1 MLSLYLKSDGAKLL
15 KLVKTTGES
24 SMNDTTLLR
33 QDARVITL
41 VGLAHGTSHFYH
53 VILAALIPW
62 LKPEF
67 GLSYSELGLLMTI
80 FFVVSGVGQATA
92 GFVVDRF
99 GARTVLFSGIALLG
113 VSAVMLSSAHS
124 YVQLMMGAFLAGCG
138 NSVFHPAD
146 YTLLNQRVS
155 KARLAHG
162 FSVHGISGNIGWAMS
177 PLFLTFV
184 ASRTDWRTALLCAA
198 LLPLAV
204 LALLVANRHA
214 LRPQPAVVPLAGA
227 RADGAGEGAF
237 DFLKLKVVWLCF
249 AFFLIS
255 AVALAGV
262 QTFAATSLVSLYGM
276 SLATATSAYTCFM
289 IASAAGMAYGGFLG
303 AGTRNHDRIIMIAFG
318 TAAVLALVLAAAVVP
333 AWMAVV
339 LMGLIGLVTGISG
352 PSRDLMIRG
361 AAPAN
366 ATGRVFG
373 VVYSGLDSGLA
384 LGPLLFGALMDAH
397 HPAGVFVGIAIFQ
410 ALVILTALGVGNNSR
425 VTAVPKT
432 A

>member
-1 MLSLYLKSDGAKLL
+1 MFL
-15 KLVKTTGES
+15 KLKQERR
-24 SMNDTTLLR
+24 MNDKSLLR
-33 QDARVITL
+33 QDARVISL

-67 GLSYSELGLLMTI
+67 HLSYSELGLLMTV
-80 FFVVSGVGQATA
+80 FFVVSGLGQAMA
-92 GFVVDRF
+92 GFVVDRL

-113 VSAVMLSSAHS
+113 VSALLLASAHS
-124 YVQLMMGAFLAGCG
+124 YLQLMLGAFIAGCG
-138 NSVFHPAD
+138 NCVFHPAD

-162 FSVHGISGNIGWAMS
+162 FSVHGISGNIGWALS

-184 ASRTDWRTALLCAA
+184 AGRTDWRTALISAA
-198 LLPLAV
+198 LLPLGV
-204 LALLVANRHA
+204 LALLVWNRHA
-214 LRPQPAVVPLAGA
+214 LRPEPLAA
-227 RADGAGEGAF
+227 PVAGGVGGSAVEGQF
-237 DFLKLKVVWLCF
+237 DFLRLKVVWMCF
-249 AFFLIS
+249 AFFFIS
-255 AVALAGV
+255 AVALAGI
-262 QTFAATSLVSLYGM
+262 QTFASTSLVSLYGM
-276 SLATATSAYTCFM
+276 SLAWATSAYTCFM
-289 IASAAGMAYGGFLG
+289 FSSAVGMLYGGFLG
-303 AGTRNHDRIIMIAFG
+303 AGSRNHDRIIMLAFG
-318 TAAVLALVLAAAVVP
+318 TAAVLAMVLAAAVVP
-333 AWMAVV
+333 AWMAIV

-384 LGPLLFGALMDAH
+384 VGPLMFGALMDAN
-397 HPAGVFVGIAIFQ
+397 HPSGVFIGIGIFQ
-410 ALVILTALGVGNNSR
+410 ALVILTAIGVGSKTR
-425 VTAVPKT
+425 VTAMPKT

>member
-1 MLSLYLKSDGAKLL
+1 
-15 KLVKTTGES
+15 
-24 SMNDTTLLR
+24 MNDNTLLR

-67 GLSYSELGLLMTI
+67 GLSYSQLGLLMTI
-80 FFVVSGVGQATA
+80 FFVVSGVGQAMA
-92 GFVVDRF
+92 GFVVDRL
-99 GARTVLFSGIALLG
+99 GARAVLCSGIALLG
-113 VSAVMLSSAHS
+113 VSAMMLSSAHS
-124 YVQLMMGAFLAGCG
+124 YAQLMLGAFIAGCG
-138 NSVFHPAD
+138 NCVFHPAD

-162 FSVHGISGNIGWAMS
+162 FSVHGISGNIGWALS

-184 ASRTDWRTALLCAA
+184 AGRTDWRTALLSAAA
-198 LLPLAV
+198 LPLVV
-204 LALLVANRHA
+204 LALLVWNRHA
-214 LRPQPAVVPLAGA
+214 LRPEPAAIPVGSAAAASVAGDA
-227 RADGAGEGAF
+227 SAF
-237 DFLKLKVVWLCF
+237 SFLKLKVVWMCF
-249 AFFLIS
+249 AFFFIS
-255 AVALAGV
+255 AVALAGI

-289 IASAAGMAYGGFLG
+289 FASAAGMVYGGFLG
-303 AGTRNHDRIIMIAFG
+303 AGSRNHDRIIMIAFG
-318 TAAVLALVLAAAVVP
+318 TAAVLALVLAAAAVP

-339 LMGLIGLVTGISG
+339 LMGLIGLVTGVSG
-352 PSRDLMIRG
+352 PSRDLMIRS

-384 LGPLLFGALMDAH
+384 VGAMLFGLVMDAH
-397 HPAGVFVGIAIFQ
+397 HPAGVFVVIGLFQ

-425 VTAVPKT
+425 MAAIPKT

>member
-1 MLSLYLKSDGAKLL
+1 
-15 KLVKTTGES
+15 
-24 SMNDTTLLR
+24 MNDTTLLR
-33 QDARVITL
+33 QDARVIAL

-53 VILAALIPW
+53 VMLAALIPW

-80 FFVVSGVGQATA
+80 FFVVSGVGQAMA
-92 GFVVDRF
+92 GFVVDRL

-113 VSAVMLSSAHS
+113 LSAVLLSGAHS
-124 YVQLMMGAFLAGCG
+124 YVQLMLGAFLAGCG

-184 ASRTDWRTALLCAA
+184 AGRAGWRVALLAA
-198 LLPLAV
+198 AAAALAV
-204 LALLVANRHA
+204 LALLVVNRYA
-214 LRPQPAVVPLAGA
+214 LRPEPAAIPVAGKP
-227 RADGAGEGAF
+227 GAAGGSTF
-237 DFLKLKVVWLCF
+237 GFLRLKVVWLCF

-255 AVALAGV
+255 AIALAGI

-289 IASAAGMAYGGFLG
+289 FASAAGMVYGGFLG
-303 AGTRNHDRIIMIAFG
+303 AGSRHHDRIIMLAFG
-318 TAAVLALVLAAAVVP
+318 TAALLAMVLAAAVVP

-384 LGPLLFGALMDAH
+384 LGAMLFGLLMDAH
-397 HPAGVFVGIAIFQ
+397 RPAGVFVVIGIFQ
-410 ALVILTALGVGNNSR
+410 ALVILTALGVGSNSR
-425 VTAVPKT
+425 VAAVPKT

>member
-1 MLSLYLKSDGAKLL
+1 MRD
-15 KLVKTTGES
+15 
-24 SMNDTTLLR
+24 NTLWR

-67 GLSYSELGLLMTI
+67 GLSYSQLGLLMTV
-80 FFVVSGVGQATA
+80 FFVVSGVGQALA
-92 GFVVDRF
+92 GFVVDRL

-113 VSAVMLSSAHS
+113 LSALMLSSAHS
-124 YVQLMMGAFLAGCG
+124 YAQLMLGALLAGCG

-155 KARLAHG
+155 RARLAHG

-184 ASRTDWRTALLCAA
+184 AGRTDWRTALLCAA
-198 LLPLAV
+198 LLPLTV
-204 LALLVANRHA
+204 LALLAWNRHA
-214 LRPQPAVVPLAGA
+214 LRPEPAAMPHAGA
-227 RADGAGEGAF
+227 TAAKGAAAGGGALG
-237 DFLKLKVVWLCF
+237 FLRLKVVWLCF

-255 AVALAGV
+255 AVALAGI

-289 IASAAGMAYGGFLG
+289 LASAVGMAYGGFLG
-303 AGTRNHDRIIMIAFG
+303 AGSRNHDRIIMIAFG
-318 TAAVLALVLAAAVVP
+318 SAALLSLVLAAAVVP
-333 AWMAVV
+333 AWMAVA

-352 PSRDLMIRG
+352 PSRDLMIRA

-384 LGPLLFGALMDAH
+384 LGPLLFGALMDAN
-397 HPAGVFVGIAIFQ
+397 HPAGVFVCVGLFQ
-410 ALVILTALGVGNNSR
+410 ALVILTAVGVGSNTR
-425 VTAVPKT
+425 VTAAPET

>member
-1 MLSLYLKSDGAKLL
+1 
-15 KLVKTTGES
+15 
-24 SMNDTTLLR
+24 MNDTSLLR
-33 QDARVITL
+33 QDARIIGL

-67 GLSYSELGLLMTI
+67 QLSYAELGLLMTV
-80 FFVVSGVGQATA
+80 FFTVSGVGQAMA
-92 GFVVDRF
+92 GFVVDRYS
-99 GARTVLFSGIALLG
+99 ARTVLFGGIALLG
-113 VSAVMLSSAHS
+113 LSAVMLSSAHS
-124 YVQLMMGAFLAGCG
+124 YAQLMLGAFLAGCG

-162 FSVHGISGNIGWAMS
+162 FSVHGISGNIGWALS

-184 ASRTDWRTALLCAA
+184 ASRTDWRTALLSAA

-204 LALLVANRHA
+204 LALLVWNRHA
-214 LRPQPAVVPLAGA
+214 LRPEPAPVPTAAAAAAGKG
-227 RADGAGEGAF
+227 GALG
-237 DFLKLKVVWLCF
+237 FLRLQVVWMCF

-255 AVALAGV
+255 AVALAGI
-262 QTFAATSLVSLYGM
+262 QSFAATSLVSLYGM
-276 SLATATSAYTCFM
+276 SLAWATTAYTAYM
-289 IASAAGMAYGGFLG
+289 IASAVGMLYGGFLG
-303 AGTRNHDRIIMIAFG
+303 AGSRHHDRIIMLAFG
-318 TAAVLALVLAAAVVP
+318 SAALMALLLAAAVVP

-339 LMGLIGLVTGISG
+339 LMGAIGLVTGISG
-352 PSRDLMIRG
+352 PSRDLLIRG

-384 LGPLLFGALMDAH
+384 LGPLLFGALMDAN
-397 HPAGVFVGIAIFQ
+397 HPSGVFIGIAVFQ
-410 ALVILTALGVGNNSR
+410 ALVILTTLGVGSKTR
-425 VTAVPKT
+425 VVAVPKT

>member
-1 MLSLYLKSDGAKLL
+1 
-15 KLVKTTGES
+15 
-24 SMNDTTLLR
+24 MNDKTLLR

-80 FFVVSGVGQATA
+80 FFVVSGVGQAMA
-92 GFVVDRF
+92 GFVVDRL

-113 VSAVMLSSAHS
+113 LSAVMLSSAHS
-124 YVQLMMGAFLAGCG
+124 YAQLMLGAFLAGCG
-138 NSVFHPAD
+138 NCVFHPAD

-155 KARLAHG
+155 KSRLAHG
-162 FSVHGISGNIGWAMS
+162 FSVHGISGNIGWALS

-184 ASRTDWRTALLCAA
+184 AGRTDWRTALLGAA

-204 LALLVANRHA
+204 LALLVLNRHA
-214 LRPQPAVVPLAGA
+214 LRPEPAAVPVAGKA
-227 RADGAGEGAF
+227 AEASAF
-237 DFLKLKVVWLCF
+237 GFLKLKVVWLCF
-249 AFFLIS
+249 AFFFIS
-255 AVALAGV
+255 AVALAGI
-262 QTFAATSLVSLYGM
+262 QTFASTSLVSLYGM

-289 IASAAGMAYGGFLG
+289 FASAAGMVYGGFLG
-303 AGTRNHDRIIMIAFG
+303 AGSRNHDRIIMIAFG
-318 TAAVLALVLAAAVVP
+318 TAAVLALVLAAAAVP

-384 LGPLLFGALMDAH
+384 VGPILFGALMDAN
-397 HPAGVFVGIAIFQ
+397 HPAGVFVVIAIFQ
-410 ALVILTALGVGNNSR
+410 ALVIFTAVGVGSNSR
-425 VTAVPKT
+425 VTGVPKT

>member
-1 MLSLYLKSDGAKLL
+1 MS
-15 KLVKTTGES
+15 E
-24 SMNDTTLLR
+24 TTLLR
-33 QDARVITL
+33 QDAKVITL

-67 GLSYSELGLLMTI
+67 NLSYAQLGLLMTV
-80 FFVVSGVGQATA
+80 FFTVSGVGQALA

-99 GARTVLFSGIALLG
+99 GARAVLFTGIALLG
-113 VSAVMLSSAHS
+113 LSAVLLSGAHS
-124 YVQLMMGAFLAGCG
+124 YPQLMAGAFLAGCG
-138 NSVFHPAD
+138 NCVFHPAD

-162 FSVHGISGNIGWAMS
+162 FSVHGISGNIGWALS

-184 ASRTDWRTALLCAA
+184 AARTDWRTALLSAS

-204 LALLVANRHA
+204 LALLVWNRHA
-214 LRPQPAVVPLAGA
+214 MRPEPLAAQASSSALAGVKPAGA
-227 RADGAGEGAF
+227 L
-237 DFLKLKVVWLCF
+237 DFLRLKVVWMCF
-249 AFFLIS
+249 GFFLIS
-255 AVALAGV
+255 AVALAGI

-276 SLATATSAYTCFM
+276 SLQWATSAYTCFM
-289 IASAAGMAYGGFLG
+289 FASAAGTLYGGFLG
-303 AGTRNHDRIIMIAFG
+303 AGSRHHDRIIMLAFAS
-318 TAAVLALVLAAAVVP
+318 AAVLALVLAAAVVP
-333 AWMAVV
+333 AWMAIV
-339 LMGLIGLVTGISG
+339 LMGMIGLVTGIAG

-373 VVYSGLDSGLA
+373 VVYSGLDCGLA
-384 LGPLLFGALMDAH
+384 LGPLLFGALMDANR
-397 HPAGVFVGIAIFQ
+397 PAAVFVCVGVFQ
-410 ALVILTALGVGNNSR
+410 LLVILTTIGVGNNSR
-425 VTAVPKT
+425 VAAVPKT

>member
-1 MLSLYLKSDGAKLL
+1 MTDKS
-15 KLVKTTGES
+15 
-24 SMNDTTLLR
+24 LLR
-33 QDARVITL
+33 QDAKVITL

-67 GLSYSELGLLMTI
+67 HLSYAELGLLMTV
-80 FFVVSGVGQATA
+80 FFTVSGVGQAMA

-99 GARTVLFSGIALLG
+99 GARAVLFTGIGLLG
-113 VSAVMLSSAHS
+113 LSAVMLASAHS
-124 YVQLMMGAFLAGCG
+124 YAQLMAGAFLAGCG
-138 NSVFHPAD
+138 NCVFHPAD

-155 KARLAHG
+155 KARLTHG
-162 FSVHGISGNIGWAMS
+162 FSVHGISGNIGWALS

-184 ASRTDWRTALLCAA
+184 ATRTDWRTALLSAA

-204 LALLVANRHA
+204 LALLLWNRHA
-214 LRPQPAVVPLAGA
+214 LRPEPLAAPAATAAGA
-227 RADGAGEGAF
+227 PPPAGAL
-237 DFLKLKVVWLCF
+237 DFLRLKVVWMCF
-249 AFFLIS
+249 GFFLIS
-255 AVALAGV
+255 AVALAGI

-276 SLATATSAYTCFM
+276 SLQWATSAYTCFM
-289 IASAAGMAYGGFLG
+289 FASAAGMLYGGFLG
-303 AGTRNHDRIIMIAFG
+303 AGSRHHDRIIMLAFAS
-318 TAAVLALVLAAAVVP
+318 AAVLALVLAAAVVP
-333 AWMAVV
+333 AWMAIV
-339 LMGLIGLVTGISG
+339 LMGMIGLVTGIAG

-384 LGPLLFGALMDAH
+384 LGPLLFGALMDAN
-397 HPAGVFVGIAIFQ
+397 HPAGVFVFIAVFQ
-410 ALVILTALGVGNNSR
+410 ALVIVTTIGVGNNSR
-425 VTAVPKT
+425 MAGVPKT

>member
-1 MLSLYLKSDGAKLL
+1 MSD
-15 KLVKTTGES
+15 KT
-24 SMNDTTLLR
+24 LWQ

-67 GLSYSELGLLMTI
+67 GLSYSELGLLMTV
-80 FFVVSGVGQATA
+80 FFVVSGVGQAMA
-92 GFVVDRF
+92 GFVVDRL
-99 GARTVLFSGIALLG
+99 GARTVLFSGIGLLG
-113 VSAVMLSSAHS
+113 LSAIMLSGAHS
-124 YVQLMMGAFLAGCG
+124 YAQLMLGALLAGCG

-155 KARLAHG
+155 RARLAHG
-162 FSVHGISGNIGWAMS
+162 FSVHGISGNIGWALS

-184 ASRTDWRTALLCAA
+184 AARTDWRTALLCAA
-198 LLPLAV
+198 VLPLAV

-214 LRPQPAVVPLAGA
+214 LRPEPHAVPHAGSRGGA
-227 RADGAGEGAF
+227 AGEGAF
-237 DFLKLKVVWLCF
+237 SFLRLKVVWLCF

-255 AVALAGV
+255 AVALAGI

-276 SLATATSAYTCFM
+276 SLATATSAYTCYMF
-289 IASAAGMAYGGFLG
+289 ASAAGMAYGGFLG
-303 AGTRNHDRIIMIAFG
+303 AGSRHHDRIIMAAFA
-318 TAAVLALVLAAAVVP
+318 TAAVLALVLAAAVTP
-333 AWMAVV
+333 AWAAVV
-339 LMGLIGLVTGISG
+339 LMGLIGLVTGIAG
-352 PSRDLMIRG
+352 PSRDLMIRS

-384 LGPLLFGALMDAH
+384 LGPLMFGALMDAH
-397 HPAGVFVGIAIFQ
+397 HPAGVFVGIAVFQ
-410 ALVILTALGVGNNSR
+410 ALVILTTVGVGSNRR
-425 VTAVPKT
+425 VTAQPKT

>member
-1 MLSLYLKSDGAKLL
+1 L
-15 KLVKTTGES
+15 
-24 SMNDTTLLR
+24 
-33 QDARVITL
+33 
-41 VGLAHGTSHFYH
+41 
-53 VILAALIPW
+53 ILAALIPW

-67 GLSYSELGLLMTI
+67 GLSYSQLGLLMTI
-80 FFVVSGVGQATA
+80 FFVVSGVGQAMA
-92 GFVVDRF
+92 GFVVDRL
-99 GARTVLFSGIALLG
+99 GARAVLCSGIALLG

-124 YVQLMMGAFLAGCG
+124 YAQLMLGAFIAGCG
-138 NSVFHPAD
+138 NCVFHPAD

-162 FSVHGISGNIGWAMS
+162 FSVHGISGNIGWALS

-184 ASRTDWRTALLCAA
+184 AGRTDWRTALLSAA
-198 LLPLAV
+198 LLPLVV
-204 LALLVANRHA
+204 LALLVWNRHA
-214 LRPQPAVVPLAGA
+214 LRPEPAAIPVGGAAAASVAGDA
-227 RADGAGEGAF
+227 SAF
-237 DFLKLKVVWLCF
+237 SFLKLKVVWMCF
-249 AFFLIS
+249 AFFFIS
-255 AVALAGV
+255 AVALAGI

-289 IASAAGMAYGGFLG
+289 FASAAGMVYGGFLG
-303 AGTRNHDRIIMIAFG
+303 AGSRNHDRIIMIAFG
-318 TAAVLALVLAAAVVP
+318 TAAVLALVLAAAAVP

-339 LMGLIGLVTGISG
+339 LMGLIGLVTGVSG
-352 PSRDLMIRG
+352 PSRDLMIRS

-384 LGPLLFGALMDAH
+384 VGATLFGLVMDAH
-397 HPAGVFVGIAIFQ
+397 HPAGVFVVIGLFQ

-425 VTAVPKT
+425 MAAVPKT